1 MLIRDAKRVF
11 EAVESGLRENVAVL
25 AVTFDPENDTPSVL
39 RKYAKKKELD
49 LPQWQFVTGEPASI
63 RKLAMLLG
71 VQFAEKSDGHF
82 SHSNLV
88 TILDKEGR
96 ILQRIEG
103 LNQPVEEAA
112 AQIEELLEMSP
123 S

>member
-1 MLIRDAKRVF
+1 
-11 EAVESGLRENVAVL
+11 
-25 AVTFDPENDTPSVL
+25 
-39 RKYAKKKELD
+39 
-49 LPQWQFVTGEPASI
+49 
-63 RKLAMLLG
+63 MLLG